1 MPSAGIGMARTK
13 SDTRYLK
20 RQYQSWYFV
29 TAVPRALQGRFV
41 SQGRNGRPGKPLAK
55 IVISLN
61 TQSLADA
68 QERRWPLVNQWRE
81 NFRRA
86 MSGAPLTR
94 AEIGELAREAYT
106 ATLERLEADANRH
119 KASRT
124 LQIEDVWLE
133 LGVFGVAPAD
143 LDAMIDAR
151 MPLDD
156 LADFECVTDDLAAAQ
171 RRKGVTLDPGSETYR
186 LLGQSIA
193 RAKVAAFQGRLRM
206 LRGEPS
212 EPPTTFLG
220 AEGIDPVTLRPI
232 VPLQRP
238 QIRLRDGR
246 GMRFSEAAAR
256 YIDEMQRDP
265 SAKLT
270 EHTRRQRETVFRL
283 FNVYTSDASL
293 ATIDKL
299 TASEFL
305 ELVAR
310 LDPNWHNIEGA
321 QALPLGQ
328 LVEKSTSRPGRLSN
342 RTINSYV
349 SALSSVF
356 KWADRR
362 GHFEGRNPFQEQ
374 SRTEGEGN
382 GWRAYKIEELN
393 KLFGTNLLRDMEA
406 ERIRP
411 AKYTFETA
419 MAWAPLIAL
428 FSGMRSN
435 EICQMRVADVRR
447 KEGIWVFTVTD
458 DAVGQSLKTEA
469 ASRLVP
475 VHSELVRCGFLD
487 YLKSLPRDGQLFPAL
502 KPGGPDGK
510 FNHYFAKRFTVY
522 RRGCGVTAPRA
533 SFHSFRKNVAQAL
546 KDKRATIAEIAE
558 LIGHEQGFTLSV
570 YAPMQLPISELKELI
585 ERVRYPGLRLTHL
598 HV

>member
-1 MPSAGIGMARTK
+1 MARTK

-29 TAVPRALQGRFV
+29 TAVPRALRGRFV
-41 SQGRNGRPGKPLAK
+41 SQGRNGKPGKQLAK

-61 TQSLADA
+61 TQSLSDA
-68 QERRWPLVNQWRE
+68 QERRWPLVNHWRE

-94 AEIGELAREAYT
+94 VEIEELAREAYT
-106 ATLERLEADANRH
+106 AALERLEADAKRH
-119 KASRT
+119 KLSRT
-124 LQIEDVWLE
+124 AQIEDVWLE
-133 LGVFGVAPAD
+133 LGVFGVVPAD

-156 LADFECVTDDLAAAQ
+156 LADFDCVTDDLAAAQ
-171 RRKGVTLDPGSETYR
+171 RRKGVTLDLGSETYR
-186 LLGQSIA
+186 LLGKAIA

-256 YIDEMQRDP
+256 YMDEMQRDP

-283 FNVYTSDASL
+283 FKAYTSDASL

-305 ELVAR
+305 ELVAK
-310 LDPNWHNIEGA
+310 LDPNWRNIEGA
-321 QALPLGQ
+321 QELPLGK
-328 LVEKSTSRPGRLSN
+328 LVEKSANRPGRLSN

-362 GHFEGRNPFQEQ
+362 GHFEGRNPFQGQ

-382 GWRAYKIEELN
+382 GWRAYEIEELN

-458 DAVGQSLKTEA
+458 DAVGQSLKTKA

-475 VHSELVRCGFLD
+475 VHSVLVRCGFLD

-522 RRGCGVTAPRA
+522 RRACGVTAPRT

-546 KDKRATIAEIAE
+546 KDKRATPAEIAE

-570 YAPMQLPISELKELI
+570 YAPMQLPLTTLKELI
-585 ERVRYPGLRLTHL
+585 ESVKYPGLRLNHL
-598 HV
+598 HAI